1 MSVYI
6 IAQLK
11 FTQRELYDRYQARF
25 LDVFRKF
32 KGRLLVADERPQV
45 LEGPFER
52 DKVVVLEFPDKQAA
66 MEFQQSADYAEIAA
80 DRKAGADAVVLM
92 VRGQRDETPAKIK
105 AIDAWSLTQAPH

>member
-11 FTQRELYDRYQARF
+11 FTHRELYDRYQARF

-32 KGRLLVADERPQV
+32 KGRLLVADEQPEM

-52 DKVVVLEFPDKQAA
+52 DKVVVLEFADHAA
-66 MEFQQSADYAEIAA
+66 ALEFQGSAEYAEIAA

-92 VRGQRDETPAKIK
+92 VRGREDQGRETSERQRPGR
-105 AIDAWSLTQAPH
+105 

>member
-11 FTQRELYDRYQARF
+11 FTRRELYDRYQARF

-32 KGRLLVADERPQV
+32 RGRLLVADERPQV

-52 DKVVVLEFPDKQAA
+52 DKIVVLEFPDKRAA
-66 MEFQQSADYAEIAA
+66 MEFQESPEYAEIAV

-92 VRGQRDETPAKIK
+92 VRGQKEQSPAKIG
-105 AIDAWSLTQAPH
+105 AVDAWSLTQAPH

>member
-11 FTQRELYDRYQARF
+11 FTRRELYDRYQARF
-25 LDVFRKF
+25 LDVFRQF

-52 DKVVVLEFPDKQAA
+52 DKIVVLEFPDNLAA
-66 MEFQQSADYAEIAA
+66 MEFQESPEYAAIAV
-80 DRKAGADAVVLM
+80 DRTAGADAVVLM
-92 VRGQRDETPAKIK
+92 VRGRKDQSPETIR